1 MTELNYSFFINQ
13 NDNDNLKHMFSSI
26 GNWIPLQ
33 YPRELNTLIINY
45 QGFNR
50 IEIFEFLELVLNSCV
65 YNPRNL
71 HQSYVNKKTDCDH
84 SSLKKA

>member
-50 IEIFEFLELVLNSCV
+50 IEIFEFLEFFKTRV
-65 YNPRNL
+65 YIIREIYISPM
-71 HQSYVNKKTDCDH
+71 
-84 SSLKKA
+84 